1 MCSLDHAISWL
12 NDYKAAHPE
21 SDKQEIQS
29 AFAAQFSPR
38 KQRTVFVGA
47 HFAMRFCHAGG
58 ESFSN
63 TVLALS
69 QLKKV
74 DDLRVV
80 VCVVRP
86 TRLDFMLA
94 NTTLLSKVSHSSS
107 ELRTDNVK
115 GSFNGPN
122 ILKVYHDVPNR
133 PDHFDELFAMHSAFT
148 WDENLERLVAATNAI
163 EGAGR
168 RFEPTD
174 AQRSLIL
181 DAPVRAASAL
191 RSAAFAN
198 VAQELEALV
207 QSRSVE
213 IVEFGRVENVN
224 LRGNMIERL
233 FTDASASHDL
243 CDITRELGAGQLVGV
258 DVKTKLVGRASA
270 PKAYNVDKMLAFH
283 AEPGSVFVFLFICID
298 LVRETVHTKL
308 VPVLDESL
316 IGVTRI
322 WHHWSGRNS
331 RGVTQLSGQFDQ
343 VVDAQYEP
351 RVSSGQAQEFLL
363 GLLGA

>member
-29 AFAAQFSPR
+29 AFAVQFDPR
-38 KQRTVFVGA
+38 QQGKLFVGA
-47 HFAMRFCHAGG
+47 DFAMRFCHAGG

-69 QLKKV
+69 QLMKV

-94 NTTLLSKVSHSSS
+94 NTTLLSKISHSSS
-107 ELRTDNVK
+107 KLRTDNVK
-115 GSFNGPN
+115 GSFNGTD
-122 ILKVYHDVPNR
+122 ILKFYDDVPNR
-133 PDHFDELFAMHSAFT
+133 PDRFDELFAMHSAFT

-163 EGAGR
+163 EGAGH

-181 DAPVRAASAL
+181 DAPARVASAL
-191 RSAAFAN
+191 RSAAFAG
-198 VAQELEALV
+198 VARELEELV
-207 QSRSVE
+207 LDRSAE
-213 IVEFGRVENVN
+213 IIEFARVENVN
-224 LRGNMIERL
+224 LRGNTIERI
-233 FTDASASHDL
+233 FMDASASHDL
-243 CDITRELGAGQLVGV
+243 CDITRELDAGQLVGV

-270 PKAYNVDKMLAFH
+270 PKAYNIDKMLAFH
-283 AEPGSVFVFLFICID
+283 AEPGSVLVFLFICID
-298 LVRETVHTKL
+298 VATETVHTKL

-316 IGVTRI
+316 IGATRI
-322 WHHWSGRNS
+322 QHHWAGRNS

-351 RVSSGQAQEFLL
+351 RVSKEQAQAFLL
-363 GLLGA
+363 ALLGA